1 MDTDHMLAD
10 LRQSIIEGDESRSR
24 QAAER
29 SLQAS
34 LDPLVAVER
43 GLSAGMR
50 EIGDRFER
58 GEVFLPEMLMA
69 AEAFKAAMDVLEPEI
84 QARQAEVASSGTVL
98 LSTVR
103 GDVHNIGK
111 NIVGTVLE
119 TSGFKVVDAGVDN
132 PTLEIVERAES
143 AGADI
148 IALSSLMTTTM
159 PAQREVIE
167 TLKEMN
173 LRDRFAILVGGG
185 PVNQEWAQEIGAD
198 GYGKSA
204 IEAAAQAR
212 ALMEAGR

>member
-1 MDTDHMLAD
+1 
-10 LRQSIIEGDESRSR
+10 
-24 QAAER
+24 
-29 SLQAS
+29 
-34 LDPLVAVER
+34 
-43 GLSAGMR
+43 MR

-84 QARQAEVASSGTVL
+84 QARQAELASSGTVL